1 MPKLAQSR
9 KIFELVL
16 LILAAGSIYPLV
28 YLRQN
33 FEETILISFDMNQAE
48 LANLYTMLGIIFV
61 IGYLP
66 SGWLADRFP
75 VKFLIIFSLLLTAG
89 AGLWYAQVPDK
100 STLVYIYLIWGFAT
114 VFTFWS
120 AILKTVNLLADA
132 NEEGRYFGAL
142 DGGRG
147 LVEAILASAA
157 VAVFAFAAGPG
168 EADGAATRAGFQAV
182 VYMYC
187 IAIIVIAAGLFFLMP
202 GGRDNEI
209 KADAQ
214 SKGSVKST
222 FTAIAGI
229 LKIREVW
236 VMIVIL
242 FCGYT
247 LFWGHYYFSGFLN
260 VNHGVSQVGAGVVT
274 VIVLWMR
281 PIGGFGGGF
290 LADKFGRSRVLT
302 VAMTLTAALMITLAV
317 LPGGSPIGLIY
328 VLIVAAGLVMY
339 VVRGVYWSILDE
351 CRVPVA
357 VTGIAIG
364 IISFFGYLPDIVL
377 PQISSA
383 IYTNFGDNVGGAN
396 SVYFV
401 TTAVIGLIGA
411 GASMYFTMLM
421 KRRAAA
427 EASQAKV
434 SPESVIDA

>member
-33 FEETILISFDMNQAE
+33 FEKTILIAFDMNQAE

-100 STLVYIYLIWGFAT
+100 SSLVYLYLIWGFAT

-120 AILKTVNLLADA
+120 AILKTVNILADA

-157 VAVFAFAAGPG
+157 VAVFAVAAGPG

-187 IAIIVIAAGLFFLMP
+187 IAIIVIAVGLFFLMP
-202 GGRDNEI
+202 SGRDKEI
-209 KADAQ
+209 KAEQQ
-214 SKGSVKST
+214 SKGDVKST
-222 FTAIAGI
+222 FAAIVRI
-229 LKIREVW
+229 LRIREVW

-260 VNHGVSQVGAGVVT
+260 VNHGVSQVSAGVVT

-290 LADKFGRSRVLT
+290 LADKFGRSRVL
-302 VAMTLTAALMITLAV
+302 AISMTLTAVLLITLAV
-317 LPGGSPIGLIY
+317 LPGASPIGLIY

-339 VVRGVYWSILDE
+339 VIRGVYWSILDE
-351 CRVPVA
+351 CRVPAA

-364 IISFFGYLPDIVL
+364 IISFFGYLPDIFL

-383 IYTNFGDNVGGAN
+383 IYTNFGDNIGGAN
-396 SVYFV
+396 NAYFV
-401 TTAVIGLIGA
+401 VTAVIGLIGA
-411 GASMYFTMLM
+411 GAAMYFTLLLR
-421 KRRAAA
+421 RRAAA
-427 EASQAKV
+427 EALDAKAA
-434 SPESVIDA
+434 PEPVMGA

>member
-1 MPKLAQSR
+1 MLKLAQSR

-33 FEETILISFDMNQAE
+33 FEETILTVFGMDQAE
-48 LANLYTMLGIIFV
+48 LASLYSMLGIVFV
-61 IGYLP
+61 VGYLP

-75 VKFLIIFSLLLTAG
+75 VKFLIIFSLLVTAG

-100 STLVYIYLIWGFAT
+100 SLLIYIYLIWGFAT

-132 NEEGRYFGAL
+132 KEEGRYFGAL

-147 LVEAILASAA
+147 LVEAILASLAIG
-157 VAVFAFAAGPG
+157 VFVIAAGTG
-168 EADGAATRAGFQAV
+168 STDAAETRAGFQAV

-187 IAIIVIAAGLFFLMP
+187 AAIIIIAVGLLFLMP
-202 GGRDNEI
+202 GGRDKELEAEAERKEDI
-209 KADAQ
+209 E
-214 SKGSVKST
+214 ST
-222 FTAIAGI
+222 FAAIKRI
-229 LKIREVW
+229 VKIREVW

-260 VNHGVSQVGAGVVT
+260 VNHGVSQVSAGVVT

-281 PIGGFGGGF
+281 PLGGFGGGF
-290 LADKFGRSRVLT
+290 LADKFGRSRVLSIS
-302 VAMTLTAALMITLAV
+302 MTLTAALLITLAV

-339 VVRGVYWSILDE
+339 VIRGVYWSILDE

-364 IISFFGYLPDIVL
+364 IISFFGYLPDIFL

-383 IYTNFGDNVGGAN
+383 IYTNFGDNVAGAN
-396 SVYFV
+396 NVYFV
-401 TTAVIGLIGA
+401 VTAAIGLIGA
-411 GASMYFTMLM
+411 GAAMYFTRLV
-421 KRRAAA
+421 KRRATT
-427 EASQAKV
+427 
-434 SPESVIDA
+434 ESLVAMDRSA

>member
-9 KIFELVL
+9 KIFELIL

-33 FEETILISFDMNQAE
+33 FEETILTVFSMNQSE
-48 LANLYTMLGIIFV
+48 LANLYSMIGIIFV
-61 IGYLP
+61 VGYIP

-75 VKFLIIFSLLLTAG
+75 VKFLIIISLLMTAG
-89 AGLWYAQVPDK
+89 AGLWYAQIPDK
-100 STLVYIYLIWGFAT
+100 SSLIFIYLIWGIAT

-120 AILKTVNLLADA
+120 AILKTVNLLADT

-157 VAVFAFAAGPG
+157 IAIFAVVAGPG
-168 EADGAATRAGFQAV
+168 VVDLAGTQAGFQAV

-187 IAIIVIAAGLFFLMP
+187 IAIIVIAVGLFFLMP
-202 GGRDNEI
+202 GGRDKEI
-209 KADAQ
+209 KAEAE
-214 SKGSVKST
+214 SKGDVEST
-222 FTAIAGI
+222 WAGI
-229 LKIREVW
+229 RRIVKIREVW

-260 VNHGVSQVGAGVVT
+260 VNHGVTQVGAGVVT

-290 LADKFGRSRVLT
+290 LADRFGRSRVLMISMVLT
-302 VAMTLTAALMITLAV
+302 SAMLIALAV
-317 LPGGSPIGLIY
+317 LPGSSPIGVIY

-339 VVRGVYWSILDE
+339 VIRGVYWSILDE

-364 IISFFGYLPDIVL
+364 IISFFGYLPDIFL

-383 IYTNFGDNVGGAN
+383 IYTSFGDNVAGAN
-396 SVYFV
+396 NVYFV
-401 TTAVIGLIGA
+401 VTAVIGLVGA
-411 GASMYFTMLM
+411 VAAGYFMVLM
-421 KRRAAA
+421 KRRATLENAGTPT
-427 EASQAKV
+427 ASTTTV
-434 SPESVIDA
+434 

>member
-33 FEETILISFDMNQAE
+33 FEKTILISFDMNQAD
-48 LANLYTMLGIIFV
+48 LANLYSMLGIIFV

-89 AGLWYAQVPDK
+89 TGLWYAQIPDK
-100 STLVYIYLIWGFAT
+100 SSLVYIYLIWGFAT

-168 EADGAATRAGFQAV
+168 AADGTATRAGFQAV

-187 IAIIVIAAGLFFLMP
+187 IAIIVIAVGLFFLMP
-202 GGRDNEI
+202 GGRDKEI
-209 KADAQ
+209 KAEAQ
-214 SKGSVKST
+214 SKGNVKST

-302 VAMTLTAALMITLAV
+302 VAMALTAALMIALAV

-339 VVRGVYWSILDE
+339 VVRGVYWSLLDE

-383 IYTNFGDNVGGAN
+383 VYTSFGDNVGGAN

-401 TTAVIGLIGA
+401 VTAVIGLIGA
-411 GASMYFTMLM
+411 GAAMYFSLLL
-421 KRRAAA
+421 RRRTAA
-427 EASQAKV
+427 EALE
-434 SPESVIDA
+434 PEPAANSVVEA

>member
-33 FEETILISFDMNQAE
+33 FEKTILIAFDMNQAE

-100 STLVYIYLIWGFAT
+100 SSLVYIYLIWGFAT

-132 NEEGRYFGAL
+132 KEEGRYFGAL

-157 VAVFAFAAGPG
+157 IAVFAFAAGPG

-187 IAIIVIAAGLFFLMP
+187 IAIIVIAVGLFFLMP
-202 GGRDNEI
+202 SGHDKEI
-209 KADAQ
+209 KAEEQ
-214 SKGSVKST
+214 SKGDVKAT
-222 FTAIAGI
+222 FAAIVRI
-229 LKIREVW
+229 LRIREVW

-290 LADKFGRSRVLT
+290 LADKFGRSRVL
-302 VAMTLTAALMITLAV
+302 AISMTLTAVLLITLAV

-339 VVRGVYWSILDE
+339 VIRGVYWSILDE

-364 IISFFGYLPDIVL
+364 IISFFGYLPDIFL

-383 IYTNFGDNVGGAN
+383 IYTSFGDNVGGAN

-401 TTAVIGLIGA
+401 VTAVIGLIGA
-411 GASMYFTMLM
+411 GAAMYFTLLL
-421 KRRAAA
+421 KRRGAVEALEAKAA
-427 EASQAKV
+427 
-434 SPESVIDA
+434 PESAMGA